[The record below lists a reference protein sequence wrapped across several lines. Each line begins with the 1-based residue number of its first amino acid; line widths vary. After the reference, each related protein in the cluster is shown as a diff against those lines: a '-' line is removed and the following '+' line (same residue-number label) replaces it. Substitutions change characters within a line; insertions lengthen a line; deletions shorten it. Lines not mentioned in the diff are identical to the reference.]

1 MKAAMYVNV
10 TGKAMRLSA
19 ILFCKRLI
27 ILSYCLSSWSPW
39 PKTLLY
45 TRCGGAPACGL
56 RGIVVSAYSD
66 DTGSEKTTQVASSE
80 GDSGEGV
87 GERGISLLEIL
98 SNITAEVFP
107 FKLYL
112 LCFLETLLQ
121 CFFLVAAIGRHSND
135 ATAIGDHLPVFCA
148 CS

>member
-1 MKAAMYVNV
+1 MEPMAQDTPVYK
-10 TGKAMRLSA
+10 MRGSA
-19 ILFCKRLI
+19 GM
-27 ILSYCLSSWSPW
+27 WSARDCCVY
-39 PKTLLY
+39 LL
-45 TRCGGAPACGL
+45 R
-56 RGIVVSAYSD
+56 RH
-66 DTGSEKTTQVASSE
+66 GSEKTTQVASSE
-80 GDSGEGV
+80 GESGEGV

-98 SNITAEVFP
+98 SNLTAEVFP